1 MSLHFAQ
8 QADMRLIRCAHF
20 AQMPPPSFYFDGILP
35 IDDRRWWHFAY
46 PQDVIRNHS
55 DMKEVISH
63 HEHCIYLGKPKEK
76 Q

>member
-8 QADMRLIRCAHF
+8 QADMRLVRCAHF
-20 AQMPPPSFYFDGILP
+20 AQMLPPSFYFDEI
-35 IDDRRWWHFAY
+35 INNRRRWHFAY

-55 DMKEVISH
+55 DMKEVTSH
-63 HEHCIYLGKPKEK
+63 HEHCIYLGKSKEK